1 MSGSVGV
8 ASINQAWSDTMKTKA
23 AMKAQRR
30 FVNQLAWATTAL
42 LTSALWAIAAA
53 LPDTVE
59 QNFAEVGEAV
69 ARLLQSG
76 DTAGFAKE
84 LAPSIADWR
93 AAISTNRVTKGNN
106 PLGPDF
112 QKSLDQQGHNLEA
125 SAKRLL
131 AKAAELKLD
140 FARAQITAKPK
151 PLRVLGSARYLDVQ
165 EENETLPSAQELEFV
180 LTVEPTARA
189 KEPERLRGEYTLKL
203 HTLLHFPGGWRC
215 AEGARWVAFPSGVAD
230 EKTQRELAIAG
241 RAAAYQ
247 GITQADDPAL
257 ARFGEGLVRFV
268 RTRDLKVFED
278 EALLSLDAA
287 NEDRIELLEAARRV
301 TEQMD
306 RFGIDF
312 ADAAVHVKNVA
323 FQSLFPRAGQG
334 EIEGVEG
341 NQLAVSFAV
350 QSSRKSKTGASLSGD
365 YALSATEAVRKDN
378 RWRLTGKIQWAQF
391 PAGVLDE
398 KAAAE
403 LAFENYVA
411 EHGTLPPGATAP
423 DIEFVRVDNQQ
434 RMRLKDLRGK
444 VVVLD
449 FWAVNCAPCQEPLQE
464 MQKYFEQHP
473 AWKDRVEVVPIS
485 IDDSLK
491 AARDHLAKHGWTNT
505 FNVWAGS
512 GGWQSAPA
520 KAFRV
525 TGIPIWYVIDSRGVI
540 AEAGLTPLL
549 DTPEIVNGLLK

>member
-1 MSGSVGV
+1 
-8 ASINQAWSDTMKTKA
+8 MKT
-23 AMKAQRR
+23 QRR
-30 FVNQLAWATTAL
+30 FVNRLAWATTAL
-42 LTSALWAIAAA
+42 LTSALWATAAA

-59 QNFAEVGEAV
+59 QNFSEVGEAV

-76 DTAGFAKE
+76 DAAGFANE

-93 AAISTNRVTKGNN
+93 AAISTNRVAKGNN

-112 QKSLDQQGHNLEA
+112 QKSLDQQRHKLEA

-180 LTVEPTARA
+180 LTVEPTAGA

-203 HTLLHFPGGWRC
+203 HTLLHFPDGWRC

-247 GITQADDPAL
+247 GLTQADDPAL

-287 NEDRIELLEAARRV
+287 NEDRTELLGAARRV

-312 ADAAVHVKNVA
+312 ADAAVQVKNVA

-341 NQLAVSFAV
+341 NQLAVSFTV

-365 YALSATEAVRKDN
+365 YALSGTEAVRKGN
-378 RWRLTGKIQWAQF
+378 RWHLTGKIQWAQF

-464 MQKYFEQHP
+464 MQKYYEQHP

-512 GGWQSAPA
+512 GGWQSSAA

-525 TGIPIWYVIDSRGVI
+525 TAIPICYVIDSRGVI
-540 AEAGLTPLL
+540 AEAGLTPLQ

>member
-1 MSGSVGV
+1 
-8 ASINQAWSDTMKTKA
+8 MKT
-23 AMKAQRR
+23 QRR
-30 FVNQLAWATTAL
+30 FVNRLAWATTAL
-42 LTSALWAIAAA
+42 LTSALGATAAA
-53 LPDTVE
+53 LPDMVE
-59 QNFAEVGEAV
+59 QNFSEVGEAV

-76 DTAGFAKE
+76 DAAGFANE

-93 AAISTNRVTKGNN
+93 AAISTNRVAKGNN

-112 QKSLDQQGHNLEA
+112 QKSLDQQRHKLEA

-140 FARAQITAKPK
+140 FARTQITAKPK
-151 PLRVLGSARYLDVQ
+151 PLRVFGSARYLDVQ

-180 LTVEPTARA
+180 LTVEPTAGA
-189 KEPERLRGEYTLKL
+189 KEPKRLRGEYTLKL
-203 HTLLHFPGGWRC
+203 HTLLHFPDGWRC

-247 GITQADDPAL
+247 GLTQADDPAL

-268 RTRDLKVFED
+268 RTRELKVFED

-287 NEDRIELLEAARRV
+287 NEDRTELLGAARRV

-312 ADAAVHVKNVA
+312 ADAAVQVKNVA

-341 NQLAVSFAV
+341 NQLAVSFTV

-365 YALSATEAVRKDN
+365 YALSAKEAVRKGN
-378 RWRLTGKIQWAQF
+378 RWHLTGKIQWAQF

-464 MQKYFEQHP
+464 MQKYYEQHP

-512 GGWQSAPA
+512 GGWQSSAA

-525 TGIPIWYVIDSRGVI
+525 TAIPICYVIDSRGVI
-540 AEAGLTPLL
+540 AEAGLTPLQ

>member
-1 MSGSVGV
+1 MSGPHRG
-8 ASINQAWSDTMKTKA
+8 ASINQAWSDTIETNA
-23 AMKAQRR
+23 AMKTQRR
-30 FVNQLAWATTAL
+30 FVNRLAWATTAL
-42 LTSALWAIAAA
+42 LTSALGATAAA
-53 LPDTVE
+53 LPDMVE
-59 QNFAEVGEAV
+59 QNFSEVGEAV

-76 DTAGFAKE
+76 DAAGFANE

-93 AAISTNRVTKGNN
+93 AAISTNRVAKGNN

-112 QKSLDQQGHNLEA
+112 QKSLDQQRHKLEA

-180 LTVEPTARA
+180 LTVEPTAGA
-189 KEPERLRGEYTLKL
+189 KEPKRLRGEYTLEL
-203 HTLLHFPGGWRC
+203 HTLLHFPDGWRC
-215 AEGARWVAFPSGVAD
+215 AEGAPWVAFPSGVAD
-230 EKTQRELAIAG
+230 EQTQRELAIAG

-247 GITQADDPAL
+247 GLTQADDPAL

-287 NEDRIELLEAARRV
+287 NEDRTELLGAARRV
-301 TEQMD
+301 TDQMD

-312 ADAAVHVKNVA
+312 ADAAVQVKNAA

-341 NQLAVSFAV
+341 NQLAVSFTV

-365 YALSATEAVRKDN
+365 YALSATESVRKGN
-378 RWRLTGKIQWAQF
+378 RWHLTGKIQWAQF

-464 MQKYFEQHP
+464 MQKYYEQHP

-505 FNVWAGS
+505 FNIWAGS
-512 GGWQSAPA
+512 GGWQSSAA

-525 TGIPIWYVIDSRGVI
+525 TAIPICYVIDSRGVI
-540 AEAGLTPLL
+540 AEAGLTPLQ

>member
-1 MSGSVGV
+1 
-8 ASINQAWSDTMKTKA
+8 
-23 AMKAQRR
+23 MKAQPRL
-30 FVNQLAWATTAL
+30 VKQLAWATTAL
-42 LTSALWAIAAA
+42 LISALWAAGAA

-59 QNFAEVGEAV
+59 QNFTEVGEAV
-69 ARLLQSG
+69 VRLLQNG
-76 DTAGFAKE
+76 DTAGFAKA

-93 AAISTNRVTKGNN
+93 AAISTNRVAKGND

-112 QKSLDQQGHNLEA
+112 QKSLDQQQHKLEA

-140 FARAQITAKPK
+140 FARAQITAKPI
-151 PLRVLGSARYLDVQ
+151 PPPQLVSSRNLDVQ
-165 EENETLPSAQELEFV
+165 AENESLTSAQELEFV
-180 LTVEPTARA
+180 LTVEPPAGA
-189 KEPERLRGEYTLKL
+189 KEPERLRGKYTLAL
-203 HTLLHFPGGWRC
+203 HTLLDFPGGWRC
-215 AEGARWVAFPSGVAD
+215 AEGVRWITFPSGVAD
-230 EKTQRELAIAG
+230 EKTQRELTIAG

-247 GITQADDPAL
+247 GLTQADDPAL

-287 NEDRIELLEAARRV
+287 NEDRTELLGATRRV

-312 ADAAVHVKNVA
+312 ADAAVQVKNVT

-341 NQLAVSFAV
+341 NQLAVSFTV

-365 YALSATEAVRKDN
+365 YALSATEAVRKGN

-423 DIEFVRVDNQQ
+423 DIKFVRVDNQQ

-449 FWAVNCAPCQEPLQE
+449 FWAVNCGPCQEPLQK
-464 MQKYFEQHP
+464 MQNYHEQHP

-512 GGWQSAPA
+512 GGWQSSAA

-525 TGIPIWYVIDSRGVI
+525 TAIPICYVIH
-540 AEAGLTPLL
+540 L
-549 DTPEIVNGLLK
+549 